1 MLCNEEAKLIGLEGN
16 RYFGDDIIAGV
27 FYVTGDRNGQLDSL
41 PDAYMEKYT
50 KLLYEP
56 EDIST
61 EEVEESISFELCF
74 IDDNKDGDNEW
85 YISLS
90 ILPILINNDT
100 VRDLIE
106 GYLTTYDSL
115 YGEDRNVDEDDGG
128 YVLYCDPGTSAVE
141 LKSFIDYEDLLC
153 EYTSTMRLNLDT

>member
-1 MLCNEEAKLIGLEGN
+1 MIYKLEHITDL
-16 RYFGDDIIAGV
+16 DAG
-27 FYVTGDRNGQLDSL
+27 
-41 PDAYMEKYT
+41 M
-50 KLLYEP
+50 
-56 EDIST
+56 
-61 EEVEESISFELCF
+61 
-74 IDDNKDGDNEW
+74 
-85 YISLS
+85 
-90 ILPILINNDT
+90 INNDT

-141 LKSFIDYEDLLC
+141 LKSFIDYEGLLC

>member
-1 MLCNEEAKLIGLEGN
+1 MIHKLEHITDL
-16 RYFGDDIIAGV
+16 DAG
-27 FYVTGDRNGQLDSL
+27 
-41 PDAYMEKYT
+41 M
-50 KLLYEP
+50 
-56 EDIST
+56 
-61 EEVEESISFELCF
+61 
-74 IDDNKDGDNEW
+74 
-85 YISLS
+85 
-90 ILPILINNDT
+90 INNDT

-153 EYTSTMRLNLDT
+153 EYTQEIEGTDYLQAMFILNNEYVVFVVMTKADMPKSLKELMI